1 MLRLLRNM
9 VTLPMMNVLVM
20 SLFLHLEEK
29 RM

>member
-9 VTLPMMNVLVM
+9 VNLPMMNVLVM